1 MWLPWL
7 PILFAS
13 IICDYAIN
21 VQNGV
26 HQAVRVLTW
35 ILSTQEWKQWRRIS
49 WSHSTLYLILRDV
62 ESCGLSGGTQDL
74 WSIKHVRFWILWM
87 LDNVSV
93 FYCFLGSSF
102 KKCTKC
108 LGPSLLIQSQSLHP
122 KKCRSMHGPMAGREH
137 KRFRLCLFDLHWLW
151 WSFFRTSWSV
161 LGTLTAGVTRAAD
174 ALVLAVSHKKT
185 MQDSAVATIDGHH
198 GKNSSLGCNRS
209 MLKWFCSCR
218 Q

>member
-1 MWLPWL
+1 MSHVSSSYAPVCFQTKPVITCDYYDYQFYLHQ
-7 PILFAS
+7 
-13 IICDYAIN
+13 IICDYVIN

-35 ILSTQEWKQWRRIS
+35 GSLNRGMEAMEANFLVSFHFV
-49 WSHSTLYLILRDV
+49 SHPKRCGKLR
-62 ESCGLSGGTQDL
+62 G
-74 WSIKHVRFWILWM
+74 
-87 LDNVSV
+87 
-93 FYCFLGSSF
+93 
-102 KKCTKC
+102 
-108 LGPSLLIQSQSLHP
+108 LGPSLLIQSQKLPFVVLLPLQSLHP

-151 WSFFRTSWSV
+151 WSFLRTSWSV

-185 MQDSAVATIDGHH
+185 MQDSAVATIDWHH
-198 GKNSSLGCNRS
+198 GKNSSLGCHRS